1 VISRCSAGCSA
12 LSNEKTDTHAF
23 VEHLAMHADQTIAA
37 LRAALGVSPSNT
49 VLRRTLAQLLA
60 SVGRHAEAEL
70 EHRQILAA
78 SPEDAD
84 AKLALAECYHAQ
96 GKDSHAL
103 VLLDALKL
111 RGQLEGKSA
120 VLAARLHL
128 RAGELATAQV
138 LYAGAV
144 RHDPSVAD
152 ADLAR
157 ELGLASVDEEEV
169 QDEGQDPAEHSQ
181 LHLPPG
187 ARPVEMEGRT
197 GAPIEAPAIC
207 FGDVGGMEAVKDEI
221 TMKIIAPIR
230 HPELYKAYGKV
241 GGGGILMYGPP
252 GCGKTMLARA
262 TAGEMK
268 ASFIAVGIHDVLD
281 MWIGNSERNM
291 HALFEMARRRAPC
304 VLFFDE
310 VDALGAQ
317 RGDMANAS
325 SRSSI
330 NQFLAEMD
338 GVQQRNDGV
347 LVLGATNAPWHLDSA
362 FRRPGRFDR
371 ILFVPPPDASARE
384 SILRLHLVGKPQD
397 RIDVARLAAKTPK
410 YSGAD
415 LKAVVDMA
423 LESCLKAALKSGKV
437 SPVKQ
442 RDLEDALD
450 KVKPS
455 TLEWFGSARNYA
467 TYANQGGVY
476 DDVLHYLAAN

>member
-1 VISRCSAGCSA
+1 
-12 LSNEKTDTHAF
+12 
-23 VEHLAMHADQTIAA
+23 
-37 LRAALGVSPSNT
+37 
-49 VLRRTLAQLLA
+49 
-60 SVGRHAEAEL
+60 
-70 EHRQILAA
+70 
-78 SPEDAD
+78 
-84 AKLALAECYHAQ
+84 LALAECYHAQ

-111 RGQLEGKSA
+111 RGQLEGRAA

-128 RAGELATAQV
+128 RAGELVAAQA
-138 LYAGAV
+138 LYAGAI
-144 RHDPSVAD
+144 RHDPALAD

-157 ELGLASVDEEEV
+157 ALGLGSPAGLVDAEEA
-169 QDEGQDPAEHSQ
+169 DDGDPEGAHPPKAEA
-181 LHLPPG
+181 LGL
-187 ARPVEMEGRT
+187 EERT
-197 GAPIEAPAIC
+197 GAPIEAPKTGFA
-207 FGDVGGMEAVKDEI
+207 DVGGMEDVKDEI
-221 TMKIIAPIR
+221 TMKIIAPMR

-268 ASFIAVGIHDVLD
+268 AAFLAVGIHDVLD
-281 MWIGNSERNM
+281 MWTGNSERNM
-291 HALFEMARRRAPC
+291 HALFEQARRRAPC

-310 VDALGAQ
+310 VDALGAR
-317 RGDMANAS
+317 RGDMTNAS

-338 GVQQRNDGV
+338 GVQERNKDV

-371 ILFVPPPDASARE
+371 ILFVPPPDAAARE
-384 SILRLHLVGKPQD
+384 SILRLQLAGKPQEKL
-397 RIDVARLAAKTPK
+397 DVVRLAAKTPK

-423 LESCLKAALKSGKV
+423 LESCLKAALKTGKLA
-437 SPVKQ
+437 PLKQ

-455 TLEWFGSARNYA
+455 TLEWFSSARNYA

-476 DDVLHYLAAN
+476 DDVLRYLDAN